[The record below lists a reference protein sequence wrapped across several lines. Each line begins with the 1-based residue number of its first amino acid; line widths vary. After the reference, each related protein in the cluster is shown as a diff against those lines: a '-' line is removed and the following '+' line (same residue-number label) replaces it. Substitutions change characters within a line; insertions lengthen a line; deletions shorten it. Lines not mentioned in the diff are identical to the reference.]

1 MLISTVWL
9 KEFFTPIYL
18 IILMLNQV
26 WSNDTYES
34 VEHRVMVN
42 SERERFS
49 IPFFFNPGHRVWVQP
64 LEELTKG
71 EKPKYRAYNWGK
83 FFATRKHSNFKKL
96 DVENIQISH
105 FKASE

>member
-1 MLISTVWL
+1 MSVLFGSRNFTLIWL
-9 KEFFTPIYL
+9 ILL
-18 IILMLNQV
+18 ILNQV

-49 IPFFFNPGHRVWVQP
+49 IPFVLSPGHHVWMKP
-64 LEELTKG
+64 FEELTKG

-83 FFATRKHSNFKKL
+83 FFVTRRRSSFKKL
-96 DVENIQISH
+96 DVENLQISH
-105 FKASE
+105 FKVSE

>member
-1 MLISTVWL
+1 MFGSRNFSLIWL
-9 KEFFTPIYL
+9 ILL
-18 IILMLNQV
+18 ILNQV